1 LAKQFQRRRFLE
13 IDQPETRIAYTTDN
27 RVNIYQTGDF
37 DVHSSTTDNRVNIYQ
52 TGDFDADLKYKMV
65 DTI

>member
-1 LAKQFQRRRFLE
+1 MQPAKRASQKPFHTFKS
-13 IDQPETRIAYTTDN
+13 I
-27 RVNIYQTGDF
+27 
-37 DVHSSTTDNRVNIYQ
+37 HNRVNIYQ

>member
-1 LAKQFQRRRFLE
+1 MQPAKRASQKPFHTFKS
-13 IDQPETRIAYTTDN
+13 IHN

-37 DVHSSTTDNRVNIYQ
+37 DVHSSTNDNRVNIYQ